1 MLDFE
6 SCQSLEKLVID
17 DEVCGM
23 AYRLIAGIAQRE
35 DPIAADKYVGFT
47 PDTQFLTMPHT
58 KKWYR
63 MEHSYPVIAD
73 RDTYDA
79 WVASGRKP
87 IAERA
92 SEQVE
97 KILRS
102 TPPALAEEDVR
113 SGLTKVMRAFAKAN
127 EIDTLPEPGF

>member
-1 MLDFE
+1 
-6 SCQSLEKLVID
+6 
-17 DEVCGM
+17 
-23 AYRLIAGIAQRE
+23 
-35 DPIAADKYVGFT
+35 
-47 PDTQFLTMPHT
+47 
-58 KKWYR
+58 

-79 WVASGRKP
+79 WVALGRKP

-102 TPPALAEEDVR
+102 NPPALAEKDVL
-113 SGLTKVMRAFAKAN
+113 SDLQGVMAAYAKKNGIAA
-127 EIDTLPEPGF
+127 LPELP

>member
-17 DEVCGM
+17 DEICGM
-23 AYRLIAGIAQRE
+23 AYRLVAGIAQRE

-47 PDTQFLTMPHT
+47 PERQFLTMPHT

-79 WVASGRKP
+79 WVALGRKP

-102 TPPALAEEDVR
+102 NPPALAEKDVL
-113 SGLTKVMRAFAKAN
+113 SDLQGVMAAYAKKNGIAA
-127 EIDTLPEPGF
+127 LPELP